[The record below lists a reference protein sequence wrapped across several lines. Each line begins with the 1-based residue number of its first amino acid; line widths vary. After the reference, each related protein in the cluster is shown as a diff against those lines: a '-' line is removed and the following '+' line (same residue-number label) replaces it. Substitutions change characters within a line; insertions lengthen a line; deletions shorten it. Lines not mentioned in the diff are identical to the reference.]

1 MGQDMA
7 SRPQE
12 RQTHTANLSARHEP
26 CAPLRVENYFFKEMI
41 FLLNQCK
48 LCLVTP
54 LTFSLASA
62 VSFSEVGG
70 ALCAGRGGNQLH
82 TPRVAGA
89 GQRWPSAARL
99 GVAALAEAPPWLR
112 EQCAWLGAVVPE
124 ALGGRLPSSWPVW
137 APAFI
142 LVSPPGTGRVP
153 GRRTED
159 AARSLSL
166 DVPSRALPE
175 DPAATSFSHRPEAC
189 HMVTSGSKGGWG
201 MPFMKWR
208 TVPRGTKCPVGR
220 EEGVRWRVGD
230 GQVCEKHRRAL
241 GGEAGCGCTWDV
253 CAWVRVTHACVH
265 VCACCVRT
273 MRCGMRVIVAQVHV

>member
-1 MGQDMA
+1 MRGGVGTSSTPREWPA
-7 SRPQE
+7 RSALALG
-12 RQTHTANLSARHEP
+12 RQ
-26 CAPLRVENYFFKEMI
+26 
-41 FLLNQCK
+41 
-48 LCLVTP
+48 
-54 LTFSLASA
+54 
-62 VSFSEVGG
+62 
-70 ALCAGRGGNQLH
+70 AGRG
-82 TPRVAGA
+82 RAG
-89 GQRWPSAARL
+89 GSP
-99 GVAALAEAPPWLR
+99 ALAP
-112 EQCAWLGAVVPE
+112 GAVCLAGCCGPR
-124 ALGGRLPSSWPVW
+124 GPGRAASVQL
-137 APAFI
+137 A

-159 AARSLSL
+159 TARSLSL

-241 GGEAGCGCTWDV
+241 GGEAVCGCTWDV